1 MLLIE
6 SSILEKVIV
15 ELLQEHLLSIDI
27 STLISD
33 MQQLAQSIN
42 CAVEISVRSFLEIA
56 PVRRAA

>member
-6 SSILEKVIV
+6 SSILEKVVV
-15 ELLQEHLLSIDI
+15 ELLQEHLLAIDM

-42 CAVEISVRSFLEIA
+42 CAVEISVRAFLEIA